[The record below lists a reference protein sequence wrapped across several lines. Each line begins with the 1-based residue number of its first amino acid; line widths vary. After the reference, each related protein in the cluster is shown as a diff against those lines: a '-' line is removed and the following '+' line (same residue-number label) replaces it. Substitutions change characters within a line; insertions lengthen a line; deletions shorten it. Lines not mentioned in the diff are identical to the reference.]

1 MIGAITAGLFSAG
14 VAASTNAYESI
25 ATLSGNGS
33 GTTISFT
40 SIPSTFKHLQLRG
53 IIRESSGTGVDDTF
67 FGLQFN
73 GDTATNYS
81 THNLLG
87 DGASASAN
95 AGATQSRILLG
106 FATQNAALT
115 NTMGAFVLDILDYQN
130 TNKYKTSRSLGGDDL
145 NGKGLISFVSGSW
158 QSTSAINRI
167 DIYSLTSRSI
177 STASTIA
184 LYGIKG

>member
-1 MIGAITAGLFSAG
+1 MLNVISGLLAGG
-14 VAASTNAYESI
+14 VAASTNSYESI

-33 GTTISFT
+33 GTSISFT
-40 SIPSTFKHLQLRG
+40 SIPSTYKHLQIRG
-53 IIRESSGTGVDDTF
+53 IMRESSGTGVDDTF
-67 FGLQFN
+67 FGVQFN

-87 DGASASAN
+87 DGASVSAN
-95 AGATQSRILLG
+95 SGVSQSRILLG
-106 FATQNAALT
+106 FATQAAST
-115 NTMGAFVLDILDYQN
+115 SNTMGAFVLDILDYQN

-145 NGKGLISFVSGSW
+145 NGKGLISLVSGAW

-167 DIYSLTSRSI
+167 DLYSLSSRSI
-177 STASTIA
+177 STTSSFA